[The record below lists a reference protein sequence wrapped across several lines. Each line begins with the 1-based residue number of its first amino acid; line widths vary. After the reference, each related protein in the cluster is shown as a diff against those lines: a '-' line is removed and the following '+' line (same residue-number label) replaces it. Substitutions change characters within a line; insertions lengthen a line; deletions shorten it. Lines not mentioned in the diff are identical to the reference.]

1 MRSDPDQNASPAIEM
16 QEIVFPHHANHL
28 GTLFGGQALAW
39 MDKAAFIAATAA
51 VGGVVVTAR
60 SEAVDFI
67 APVRVGD
74 IVTVRAALVSR
85 GRRSLQVD
93 VDLSTGLPQAILC
106 ARGRFVMVRT
116 EAV

>member
-1 MRSDPDQNASPAIEM
+1 MPSDLTTL

-60 SEAVDFI
+60 SEAVDFV
-67 APVRVGD
+67 APVKVGD
-74 IVTVRAALVSR
+74 IVAIEARVVAR

-93 VDLSTGLPQAILC
+93 VELATLAPSRHIAS
-106 ARGRFVMVRT
+106 RGRFVMVRT
-116 EAV
+116 

>member
-1 MRSDPDQNASPAIEM
+1 
-16 QEIVFPHHANHL
+16 
-28 GTLFGGQALAW
+28 
-39 MDKAAFIAATAA
+39 
-51 VGGVVVTAR
+51 
-60 SEAVDFI
+60 VDFI